1 MICADAFGVLGSF
14 ESANATMQQAR
25 FSYPL
30 LGALAVVPAAA
41 LLRYVFD
48 ASPLAVFLAGGIAIA
63 VLAEWMRRATEQVAV
78 HAGPAIGGLL
88 NISFG
93 SAAELI
99 LAVFVLMSGHQ
110 EVVRAQI
117 TGSIIGTS
125 LLGLGLACLVGGF
138 RRSRLDFSRQRAG
151 LQSSLLLIV
160 VVALLLP
167 AVFDR
172 ADVARAVPTAAR
184 VLTEE
189 SLSIGVAIVL
199 LLLYAGNLAFTLVT
213 HRDVFARQEDGDG
226 GEAAIWSLPL
236 ALGILVAATI
246 AVAGCAEMVSG
257 ALQAAARTLSLP
269 LVFVGVIPLALIG
282 TAADL
287 FAAVGF
293 ARQNRMSL
301 VMTICVGSAIQV
313 GLVVAP
319 LLVLISWA
327 LGHPLTLVFP
337 SVLNLFAIGAAAF
350 ITRSIAADGETN
362 WFEGLMLVGVYA
374 LLGIAFFFVA
384 PN

>member
-1 MICADAFGVLGSF
+1 M
-14 ESANATMQQAR
+14 
-25 FSYPL
+25 
-30 LGALAVVPAAA
+30 
-41 LLRYVFD
+41 RYVF
-48 ASPLAVFLAGGIAIA
+48 AAPPLAVFVAGGIAIA

-78 HAGPAIGGLL
+78 HAGPAVGGLL

-99 LAVFVLMSGHQ
+99 LALFVVIGGHQ

-125 LLGLGLACLVGGF
+125 LLGLGLACLVGGVQ
-138 RRSRLDFSRQRAG
+138 RSRLDFSRERAG
-151 LQSSLLLIV
+151 LQSSLLVIV

-172 ADVARAVPTAAR
+172 ADAARAVPAAAR
-184 VLTEE
+184 VLTEQN
-189 SLSIGVAIVL
+189 LSVGVAIVL

-213 HRDVFARQEDGDG
+213 HRDVFARQEDDDG
-226 GEAAIWSLPL
+226 GKAAIWSLPL

-257 ALQAAARTLSLP
+257 ALQAAAAALNLP

-327 LGHPLTLVFP
+327 LGHPLSLVFP